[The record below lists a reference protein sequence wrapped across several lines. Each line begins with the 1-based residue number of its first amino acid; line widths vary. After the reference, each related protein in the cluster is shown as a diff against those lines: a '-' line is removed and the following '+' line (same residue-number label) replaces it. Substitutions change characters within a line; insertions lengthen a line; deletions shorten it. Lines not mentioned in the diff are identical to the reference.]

1 MLMLQS
7 TRIQPL
13 GLEFTSLRQLVWAVH
28 DKLDIRKVEYNLIL
42 HDIIILWKFLKLEIQ
57 IIH

>member
-13 GLEFTSLRQLVWAVH
+13 GLEFNSLRQLVWAVQ
-28 DKLDIRKVEYNLIL
+28 DKLDIRKVEYNLTL
-42 HDIIILWKFLKLEIQ
+42 HDIIIIILWKLDIK

>member
-13 GLEFTSLRQLVWAVH
+13 DLTSLRQLVWAVH
-28 DKLDIRKVEYNLIL
+28 DKLDIRKVEYNLTL
-42 HDIIILWKFLKLEIQ
+42 HGIIILWKFWKLEIQ